1 MFITGV
7 LSRGFVK
14 RSEDSVSAPSS
25 YLPSAD
31 DYEDD
36 SLPGYSSDD
45 LPGYSGDDLPG
56 YSGDDLPGYSGSGD
70 AESDD
75 DIELTEASGRE
86 TTTEAVETTTL
97 GEEDL
102 IRYNAGLDDL
112 PGSGD
117 GEEALS
123 DYSPSE
129 ESTTPA
135 PESETDSGDTT
146 PGPEEKAEAAVSPA
160 ASFLSYSALSPAV
173 SLCPGGSVEVCVTAC
188 PGSSGRVYGAC
199 VQGCADRCGGELP

>member
-1 MFITGV
+1 MFFTGV
-7 LSRGFVK
+7 LSRGFIK

-31 DYEDD
+31 DYEEDA
-36 SLPGYSSDD
+36 LPGYSSDD
-45 LPGYSGDDLPG
+45 LPGYSSDDGSG
-56 YSGDDLPGYSGSGD
+56 YSADSETDYNT
-70 AESDD
+70 
-75 DIELTEASGRE
+75 ELTEASDGE
-86 TTTEAVETTTL
+86 TTTEHAETTTL
-97 GEEDL
+97 GDEDL
-102 IRYNAGLDDL
+102 IRYNAGLDEL

-117 GEEALS
+117 GEDDLS
-123 DYSPSE
+123 EYDPSE

-135 PESETDSGDTT
+135 PKLEADTSDPT
-146 PGPEEKAEAAVSPA
+146 TGAEAAEAAEPS

-173 SLCPGGSVEVCVTAC
+173 SLCPGGSVEICVTVC

>member
-25 YLPSAD
+25 YLPAAD

-56 YSGDDLPGYSGSGD
+56 YSGSGD
-70 AESDD
+70 TESDD
-75 DIELTEASGRE
+75 DTELTEASDRE
-86 TTTEAVETTTL
+86 TTTEAAETTTL

-123 DYSPSE
+123 DYIPSE

-135 PESETDSGDTT
+135 PESEADSGETT
-146 PGPEEKAEAAVSPA
+146 PGPEEAGEEAAVSPG

-173 SLCPGGSVEVCVTAC
+173 SLCPGGSVEVCVTVC

>member
-1 MFITGV
+1 MLITGV

-14 RSEDSVSAPSS
+14 RSDDSVSAPSS

-31 DYEDD
+31 EYEDD

-45 LPGYSGDDLPG
+45 IPGYS
-56 YSGDDLPGYSGSGD
+56 SDDLPGYSGSGD
-70 AESDD
+70 AETDD
-75 DIELTEASGRE
+75 DTEMTEASGGE

-123 DYSPSE
+123 EYSQAE
-129 ESTTPA
+129 ESTTPLA
-135 PESETDSGDTT
+135 PESESDTVDNDTT
-146 PGPEEKAEAAVSPA
+146 PGPEAAAASPG

-173 SLCPGGSVEVCVTAC
+173 SLCPGGSVEVCVTVC